1 MAHTQNRFLIPE
13 LNIVANDAELKKMQK
28 QILM

>member
-13 LNIVANDAELKKMQK
+13 LNVIANDAELRKLQK
-28 QILM
+28 QILS